1 MIKSKVFLPH
11 NPSDKLEKNCF
22 WNFNFAW
29 V

>member
-1 MIKSKVFLPH
+1 MIKSKVH